1 MRVLFWLSRVH
12 SVKTNPGV
20 KDYQIHFLGA
30 SLHSLCQNYH
40 KETLPRKSE
49 MRKSILI
56 LRWNTGQ
63 FRLMGKA
70 KDSRP
75 VVLGV
80 EGQGGHHLGTS
91 QKCAF
96 LPPPQTCWIRT
107 RGAGRGAGP
116 AVSVLSSPPVTLMR
130 TTHWE
135 PLWGLFFQWIA
146 SLSMRNPRP

>member
-49 MRKSILI
+49 MRKSMLI

-107 RGAGRGAGP
+107 SVGGP
-116 AVSVLSSPPVTLMR
+116 SSKCFIKPSSDPNGHDPLGTSLRSFFPVNCLTFHEEPKALSS
-130 TTHWE
+130 
-135 PLWGLFFQWIA
+135 
-146 SLSMRNPRP
+146 